1 MVLKRV
7 HFMKKNLIL
16 AAPSF
21 GPSNLVYLKVRGLK
35 TKKTYA
41 DNSLNSSCWNRRRSK
56 NFAAVE
62 ILLVLLPVVAE
73 MSEAIQEEV
82 GRDQDS
88 DDHVD
93 GQVPARSAPVVDEN
107 DELHPTCLEKNIPLD
122 LDE

>member
-16 AAPSF
+16 AVPSF

-41 DNSLNSSCWNRRRSK
+41 DNSLNSSCWKRRRK
-56 NFAAVE
+56 NVAAVQ

-73 MSEAIQEEV
+73 VSEAIQEEV

-107 DELHPTCLEKNIPLD
+107 DELHPTCL
-122 LDE
+122 